1 MNKNRIKNQESR
13 IKAVKIPL
21 ILCGI
26 VLLAA
31 GCNQAVKTNSKT
43 GTVTVAGHEVKV
55 SIADTDAA
63 RQQGLSGRN
72 VMPRNEGML
81 FVFDQPGQYPFWMK
95 GMEFPLDFIWINQNQ
110 VIGIFANVPIEHG
123 VVDSALHTYM
133 PEGMFDSVL
142 EVNANW
148 AADNGIKVGDR
159 VDVRL

>member
-13 IKAVKIPL
+13 IKVVKIPL

-31 GCNQAVKTNSKT
+31 GCNQIAQTNPKT
-43 GTVTVAGHEVKV
+43 GTVTIGGHELTV
-55 SIADTDAA
+55 SVADTDEA
-63 RQQGLSGRN
+63 RQQGLSGR
-72 VMPRNEGML
+72 RSLTANEGML
-81 FVFDQPGQYPFWMK
+81 FVYSQSGQYPFWMK

-110 VIGIFANVPIEHG
+110 VIGTFANVPLEPG
-123 VVDSALHTYM
+123 VADSALHTYM